1 MDLGLE
7 VFLKKHTAD
16 YKGKRAGLL
25 TNLTGVS
32 KQLEPAI
39 DLFYHHSD
47 IHLNALF
54 GPEHGIRGEEKE
66 GEKVASSA
74 DAYTGLPIYSL
85 YSENHQSKE
94 DILDDVDVVFCDL
107 QDIGTRYYTFIYTMA
122 ELMEKCGK
130 AGKQFVVLDRPN
142 PINGI
147 DIEGN
152 FVQDAFT
159 SFVGKYPIP
168 VRHSMTIGE
177 LALLFK
183 YQFHIACELKV
194 IPMQGWSRSMYYDQT
209 GLFWVSP
216 TPNTTSLDM
225 CLLYPGTC
233 LIEGTNISEGR
244 GTTKPFE
251 MAGAPFVNGRE
262 LANTLND
269 LMLPGV
275 LFRAAVFKPMYQK
288 YAGEVCEGVQIH
300 ISDRSKINAYY
311 IGLCLIEVFYKLYPN
326 QFQFIRSA
334 DFDNLYFIDLLAG
347 TDALR
352 HQIIQGSIDC
362 FLEGIATDTEQF
374 KRIKKSYE
382 LYGSPS

>member
-16 YKGKRAGLL
+16 YKGKRIGLL
-25 TNLTGVS
+25 TNLTGVN
-32 KQLEPAI
+32 KQLEPSI
-39 DLFYHHSD
+39 DLFYHHPD
-47 IHLNALF
+47 IHLSALF
-54 GPEHGIRGEEKE
+54 GPEHGLRGEVKE

-74 DAYTGLPIYSL
+74 DAYTGLPVYSL
-85 YSENHQSKE
+85 YSDNKQNSE
-94 DILDDVDVVFCDL
+94 DMLDDIDVVFCDL

-122 ELMEKCGK
+122 ELMERCGK
-130 AGKQFVVLDRPN
+130 AGKSFVVLDRPN

-152 FVQDAFT
+152 FVQDMFT
-159 SFVGKYPIP
+159 SFVGKFPIP

-183 YQFHIACELKV
+183 NQFHIACELEV
-194 IPMQGWSRSMYYDQT
+194 IPMQDWKRGMYYDQT
-209 GLFWVSP
+209 GLYWISP
-216 TPNTTSLDM
+216 TPNTTNLDM

-251 MAGAPFVNGRE
+251 IVGAPFVKGRK
-262 LANTLND
+262 LARVLNN

-275 LFRAAVFKPMYQK
+275 LFRAIVFKPMYQK

-300 ISDRSKINAYY
+300 ISDCSKINAYY
-311 IGLCLIEVFYKLYPN
+311 IGLCLINVFYKLYPN
-326 QFQFIRSA
+326 HFQFIRSA
-334 DFDNLYFIDLLAG
+334 DFDSAYFIDLLAG
-347 TDALR
+347 TDGLR
-352 HQIIQGSIDC
+352 HQIINGSINL
-362 FLEGIATDTEQF
+362 FLEEIVSDAEQF
-374 KRIKKSYE
+374 KIIKKPYE
-382 LYGSPS
+382 LYES